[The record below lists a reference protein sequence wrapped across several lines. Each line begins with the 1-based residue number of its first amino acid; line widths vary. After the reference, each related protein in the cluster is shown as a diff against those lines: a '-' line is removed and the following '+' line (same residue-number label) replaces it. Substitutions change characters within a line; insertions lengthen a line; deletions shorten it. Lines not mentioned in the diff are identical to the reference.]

1 MILGTGVDILEIERL
16 SAVFERQGEAFKRK
30 VYTPEE
36 QAQAA
41 TRGRQELAY
50 YAGRWAAKEAVA
62 KALGTGFGANCGW
75 LEVMVLSDPTG
86 RPTVALSG
94 NAARTAERLG
104 IARFHLS
111 ISHERSLAIAHVIA
125 EA

>member
-1 MILGTGVDILEIERL
+1 MD
-16 SAVFERQGEAFKRK
+16 S
-30 VYTPEE
+30 
-36 QAQAA
+36 
-41 TRGRQELAY
+41 
-50 YAGRWAAKEAVA
+50 
-62 KALGTGFGANCGW
+62 CS
-75 LEVMVLSDPTG
+75 SDN
-86 RPTVALSG
+86 RLSG